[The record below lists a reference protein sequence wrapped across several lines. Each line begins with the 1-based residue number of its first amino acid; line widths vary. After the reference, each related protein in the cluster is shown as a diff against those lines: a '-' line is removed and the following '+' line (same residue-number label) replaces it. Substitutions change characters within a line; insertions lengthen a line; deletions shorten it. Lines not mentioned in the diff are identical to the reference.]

1 MGKKAKIRKQR
12 REQTGNPIDL
22 QQSNAN
28 NFIQQIEKTGYRKER
43 IQRSPEVPREN
54 IEPII

>member
-1 MGKKAKIRKQR
+1 MGKNAKIRKKR
-12 REQTGNPIDL
+12 REQTGNAPDL

-43 IQRSPEVPREN
+43 IQRSPDVPKEN